1 VAAEI
6 CARAGLEIRV
16 YGTFIKP
23 TGETDRSGKTD
34 GTTGSGHVV
43 VVAYLPC
50 ERGVFYFDNGQI
62 IARAELYDEGTAQGE
77 VATIIKKTWGEQVRI
92 YDVTSGGK
100 TFQEIA
106 SIMKLKQDAK
116 KLLATGLQGMSD
128 LLAEVEITEQPKNY
142 AWLWNRLQK
151 IDGQL
156 QEAYAVIDRQDA
168 VMPIWVK
175 IDNEERY
182 FANRAE
188 LISFLKERQEKMVQY
203 IAQKYGINPA
213 MLRT

>member
-1 VAAEI
+1 
-6 CARAGLEIRV
+6 
-16 YGTFIKP
+16 
-23 TGETDRSGKTD
+23 
-34 GTTGSGHVV
+34 
-43 VVAYLPC
+43 
-50 ERGVFYFDNGQI
+50 
-62 IARAELYDEGTAQGE
+62 
-77 VATIIKKTWGEQVRI
+77 
-92 YDVTSGGK
+92 
-100 TFQEIA
+100 
-106 SIMKLKQDAK
+106 MKLKQDAK